1 MFKDE
6 KVLGLIPARGGSKR
20 LPKNNLL
27 SLYGKPLIAWTIQAG
42 QASTF
47 IDSVIVS
54 TEDQDIRRIS
64 LEYDIDE
71 VIDRPAELAT
81 AESSSL
87 DVLIH
92 ALNMLASKDQRFGYV
107 AFLQP
112 TSPLRFAKHIDAAFA
127 LMSEKGAQVVLGV
140 CETENPTQWMGNLPS
155 SMAMDDFNAKLDS
168 DLNKS
173 ETGISYQING
183 DNNSLPMRPLYVYQ
197 GELHIQNIC
206 HSLNQEPMLFALP
219 NGHLVS
225 LCFRKGDLTV

>member
-1 MFKDE
+1 MLHFCNRRHHYD
-6 KVLGLIPARGGSKR
+6 
-20 LPKNNLL
+20 LL
-27 SLYGKPLIAWTIQAG
+27 NI
-42 QASTF
+42 
-47 IDSVIVS
+47 
-54 TEDQDIRRIS
+54 
-64 LEYDIDE
+64 
-71 VIDRPAELAT
+71 
-81 AESSSL
+81 
-87 DVLIH
+87 
-92 ALNMLASKDQRFGYV
+92 
-107 AFLQP
+107 
-112 TSPLRFAKHIDAAFA
+112 IDAAFV
-127 LMSEKGAQVVLGV
+127 LMSEKGAQAVLGV

-183 DNNSLPMRPLYVYQ
+183 DSNSLPMRPLYVYQ